1 MIIIIK
7 IIGAIKI
14 IYIYNIAS
22 ESLVVCV
29 CRQVC
34 LERWARQR
42 SVING
47 QVHAPLHLFP
57 ATEAL
62 FAKIEMR
69 KIMKKK
75 ETGKRKETR

>member
-1 MIIIIK
+1 VNYS
-7 IIGAIKI
+7 GDGRAVAHTHE
-14 IYIYNIAS
+14 NVS
-22 ESLVVCV
+22 GGGGG
-29 CRQVC
+29 